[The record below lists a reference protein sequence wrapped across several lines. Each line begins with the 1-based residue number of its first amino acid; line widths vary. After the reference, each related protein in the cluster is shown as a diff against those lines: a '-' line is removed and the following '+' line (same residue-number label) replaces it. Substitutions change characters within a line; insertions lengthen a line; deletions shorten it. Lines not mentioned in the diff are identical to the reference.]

1 MPFLAQ
7 GFKGETGLIE
17 AFGLVLFPANTSLIC
32 FFYKLFLQ
40 CYIMF
45 LTVLNKNTAY
55 DEESVSVICKLWEHS
70 NLLSPVNNI
79 LECWHS

>member
-1 MPFLAQ
+1 ME
-7 GFKGETGLIE
+7 GFD
-17 AFGLVLFPANTSLIC
+17 LVLFPANTSLIC
-32 FFYKLFLQ
+32 FSYKLFLQ

-55 DEESVSVICKLWEHS
+55 DEELVSVICRLWEHS
-70 NLLSPVNNI
+70 SSLSPVNNI